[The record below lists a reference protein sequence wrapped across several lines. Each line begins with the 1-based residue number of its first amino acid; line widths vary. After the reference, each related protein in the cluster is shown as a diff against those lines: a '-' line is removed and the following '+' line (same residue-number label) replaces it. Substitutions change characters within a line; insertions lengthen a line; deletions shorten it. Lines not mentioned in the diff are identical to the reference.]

1 MTPAELTALMASSA
15 PHAVLDVRE
24 RGAYERG
31 HIFRAT
37 SLPRRLLEVR
47 TPVLVTAPGTPI
59 VLYDDDGRLSA
70 LARTTLEAMGYRDV
84 RVLVGGL
91 HGWRGAGRSV
101 VEGVNVPSKVFG
113 EQVLHDFKTPHITAA
128 ELEARMRARADMV
141 IVDSRTPEEYARG
154 CVPGAINVPGGELVL
169 RIGELV
175 SRPETT
181 IVVHCGGRT
190 RSYLG
195 AESLRRM
202 GLSNPVV
209 ALENG
214 TMGWTLA
221 GFELERGASRWAPPV
236 SGSSQSSAGRVATRV
251 AAEDG
256 IQFVAPDDLRGLLER
271 RQGENVALLD
281 VRTAEEYAA
290 GHIAGAIWAPGGQA
304 VQATD
309 EYVAVRAATI
319 VLACDGPVRSVL
331 TASWLMRMGYPRVRV
346 LAGGIAAWE
355 RAGGAMERGHRQ
367 PVPAGWEM
375 ARAVAPTVRPG
386 ALDAKTILNVDPS
399 DVYTREHVPG
409 AAWLCR
415 SRLELRIA
423 AAVPDR
429 RMPIVVTC
437 ADGVQSTLATA
448 TLIGLGYTGA
458 RVLEGG
464 TRAWAAA
471 GLPVER
477 GPGRLLDETD
487 DVVLKA
493 YDRGREGMVAYLRWE
508 EALDGQG
515 RSPHRLLHP
524 RS

>member
-1 MTPAELTALMASSA
+1 
-15 PHAVLDVRE
+15 
-24 RGAYERG
+24 
-31 HIFRAT
+31 
-37 SLPRRLLEVR
+37 
-47 TPVLVTAPGTPI
+47 
-59 VLYDDDGRLSA
+59 
-70 LARTTLEAMGYRDV
+70 
-84 RVLVGGL
+84 
-91 HGWRGAGRSV
+91 
-101 VEGVNVPSKVFG
+101 
-113 EQVLHDFKTPHITAA
+113 
-128 ELEARMRARADMV
+128 
-141 IVDSRTPEEYARG
+141 
-154 CVPGAINVPGGELVL
+154 
-169 RIGELV
+169 
-175 SRPETT
+175 
-181 IVVHCGGRT
+181 
-190 RSYLG
+190 
-195 AESLRRM
+195 
-202 GLSNPVV
+202 
-209 ALENG
+209 
-214 TMGWTLA
+214 
-221 GFELERGASRWAPPV
+221 
-236 SGSSQSSAGRVATRV
+236 VATRV

-375 ARAVAPTVRPG
+375 ARALAPTVRPG

-423 AAVPDR
+423 EAVPDR